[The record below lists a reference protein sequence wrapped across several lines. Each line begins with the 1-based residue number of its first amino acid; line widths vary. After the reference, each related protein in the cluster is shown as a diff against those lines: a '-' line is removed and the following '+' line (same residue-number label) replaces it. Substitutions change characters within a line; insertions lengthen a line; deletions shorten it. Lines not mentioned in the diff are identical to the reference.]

1 MALSTGSHTQVV
13 AASLRLKAWRAF
25 FGRSPLAWWRDE
37 WETVRQR
44 VQEPPLPQTF
54 LRHADPLDLT
64 RIAGLLALMAVV
76 PISDIFLLWPALDL
90 GVSHLFYNEGAG
102 FAVASLPFAAG
113 LRAYGMLVFEL
124 MIGLALIGLATPL
137 LLRGRLSPIP
147 PRWSLGFLVSIA
159 LGPGLLVNGILK
171 EWSGRVRP
179 RDILEFGGSG
189 SFTPVWDFSG
199 SCSSNCSFVSGEGSM
214 AAMLLMIVL
223 LVPAAYR
230 CVTLAVMLPFA
241 LLVAG
246 ARIAFGGHFL
256 SDTLLSWCLTLMVVA
271 LVEEVL
277 SIRRLGLTNAA
288 IAERLGRA
296 GVAVGDF
303 VRRLTGQGGSSR

>member
-1 MALSTGSHTQVV
+1 M
-13 AASLRLKAWRAF
+13 
-25 FGRSPLAWWRDE
+25 
-37 WETVRQR
+37 
-44 VQEPPLPQTF
+44 PQIS

-64 RIAGLLALMAVV
+64 RIAGLIALMAVV
-76 PISDIFLLWPALDL
+76 PISDIFLLMPGLDIR
-90 GVSHLFYNEGAG
+90 VSQLFYSDGVG
-102 FAVASLPFAAG
+102 FAAASLPVAAG

-124 MIGLALIGLATPL
+124 MMALALIGLLTPL
-137 LLRGRLSPIP
+137 LFRGRVAPIP
-147 PRWSLGFLVSIA
+147 PRWSLGFLVSVA

-230 CVTLAVMLPFA
+230 SVTLAVMLPFA

-256 SDTLLSWCLTLMVVA
+256 SDTLLSWCLTLMVVSV
-271 LVEEVL
+271 VEELL
-277 SIRRLGLTNAA
+277 SISRFGLTNEA
-288 IAERLGRA
+288 IAARLGWA
-296 GVAVGDF
+296 GSAIGALA
-303 VRRLTGQGGSSR
+303 RRLVGQGGSSR

>member
-1 MALSTGSHTQVV
+1 M
-13 AASLRLKAWRAF
+13 
-25 FGRSPLAWWRDE
+25 
-37 WETVRQR
+37 
-44 VQEPPLPQTF
+44 PQIS

-64 RIAGLLALMAVV
+64 RIAGLIALMAVV
-76 PISDIFLLWPALDL
+76 PISDLFLLMPGLDIR
-90 GVSHLFYNEGAG
+90 VSQLFYSDGVG
-102 FAVASLPFAAG
+102 FAAASLPVAAG
-113 LRAYGMLVFEL
+113 LRAYGMLVFEV
-124 MIGLALIGLATPL
+124 MMALALIGLLTPL
-137 LLRGRLSPIP
+137 LLKGKVSPIP
-147 PRWSLGFLVSIA
+147 PRWSLGFLVSVA

-230 CVTLAVMLPFA
+230 RVTLAVMLPFA

-256 SDTLLSWCLTLMVVA
+256 SDTLLSWCLTLMIVA
-271 LVEEVL
+271 LVEELL
-277 SIRRLGLTNAA
+277 SIRRLGLTNET
-288 IAERLGRA
+288 IAVRLGRA
-296 GVAVGDF
+296 GSAIGALAI
-303 VRRLTGQGGSSR
+303 RLIGQGGSSR